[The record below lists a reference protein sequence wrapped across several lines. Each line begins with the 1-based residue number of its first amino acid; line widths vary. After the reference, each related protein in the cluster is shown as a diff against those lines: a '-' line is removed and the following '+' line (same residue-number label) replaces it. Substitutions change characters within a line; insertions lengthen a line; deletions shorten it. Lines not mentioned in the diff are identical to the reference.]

1 MPLPAAACKAGVP
14 WQRWLGVVLRGLHLV
29 AVILLGI
36 DLFGQATAASPDRA
50 AIAVLVSGGLLWA
63 LDIWTKPDHLRQMAG
78 VSMFAKLALVAAM
91 VLWPTLQA
99 TLFWLIVV
107 WSAIFS
113 HAPASF
119 RNAPALGRGRFLS
132 RNDTTR

>member
-1 MPLPAAACKAGVP
+1 MPLPAACKANTP

-36 DLFGQATAASPDRA
+36 GLFGQATTAEVNRA
-50 AIAVLVSGGLLWA
+50 AFAVLASGGLLWA

-78 VSMFAKLALVAAM
+78 LSMFAKLVLVGAM
-91 VLWPTLQA
+91 VLWPSLHA
-99 TLFWLIVV
+99 ALFWLVVV
-107 WSAIFS
+107 WSAVFS

-119 RNAPALGRGRFLS
+119 RNAPILGRGHFLS